1 MPILTHNSKRR
12 SITSRRTK
20 GEGERH
26 RTEVSAGGLVFKRT
40 KDGIFFAMV
49 VDSYGKWAFPKGHV
63 REGEKYR
70 DAAIREIRE
79 EMGLT
84 GLRHICRLES
94 IDIWFRDRFVHKGK
108 LIHKYIHYFL
118 FEAAP
123 TAELVRPKPVK
134 GGENIRD
141 VAWVP
146 AHELLK
152 RSSYRDMIGIIKK
165 ALRVCTLPSSR
176 T

>member
-1 MPILTHNSKRR
+1 MPALIPNSKRR
-12 SITSRRTK
+12 SISSRRTK

-40 KDGIFFAMV
+40 PSGPVFAMV

-70 DAAIREIRE
+70 DGAIREIRE
-79 EMGLT
+79 EMGL
-84 GLRHICRLES
+84 GDLRYVSRLES
-94 IDIWFRDRFVHKGK
+94 IDIWFRDRFVHKGR

-118 FEAAP
+118 FEADKNAK
-123 TAELVRPKPVK
+123 LIKPKRVK

-146 AHELLK
+146 AGELLK

-165 ALRVCTLPSSR
+165 ALRVCTLPS
-176 T
+176 